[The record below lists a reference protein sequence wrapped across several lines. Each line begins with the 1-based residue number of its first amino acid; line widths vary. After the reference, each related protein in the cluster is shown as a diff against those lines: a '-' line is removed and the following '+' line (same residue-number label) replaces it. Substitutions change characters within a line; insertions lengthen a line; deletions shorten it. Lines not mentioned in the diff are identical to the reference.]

1 MSSRTI
7 VSTTDVAQDDRF
19 SYFREKVAAC
29 FDGLELMEPKGEAL
43 DARFDTIDI
52 GDIQVCRITGSEH
65 EVRRSRSALRCS
77 PGDRVSVNYCDGGDY
92 FLSDALGSGDVRY
105 GALRIIDNANEFEL
119 RLPRGERVV
128 LHCFQISRMAF
139 GDDVSFR
146 KINST
151 LSDSRLGSLISDQ
164 YRVLVKALRLDN
176 VIAAH
181 AAANATKA
189 MLLSLGEVADRDG
202 RRRGA
207 PNVGIASLKSYVLSR
222 LSEPGL
228 SIEAVAGAFHCSERT
243 VQNRF
248 AAEGETFSSWLLS
261 QRLARAEEYLL
272 APAYALRSIEWIGFS
287 CGFVATA
294 HFHRAFK
301 ERFGTTPR
309 TFRERGCSNGEGRGD
324 FVPAAP
330 AQDVRRGTN
339 PRHGAC

>member
-1 MSSRTI
+1 MPSRVI

-29 FDGLELMEPKGEAL
+29 FDGLELVEPKGETL
-43 DARFDTIDI
+43 DARFDTMDI

-65 EVRRSRSALRCS
+65 GVRRSRSALRSS

-105 GALRIIDNANEFEL
+105 GALRIIDNASEFEL
-119 RLPRGERVV
+119 RLPRGERGV
-128 LHCFQISRMAF
+128 LHCFQIPRMAF

-146 KINST
+146 KINSI
-151 LSDSRLGSLISDQ
+151 LSDSRLGSLVSEQ

-176 VIAAH
+176 VAAAH

-189 MLLSLGEVADRDG
+189 MLLSLGEASDIDGG
-202 RRRGA
+202 RRE
-207 PNVGIASLKSYVLSR
+207 PNVGIASLKSHVLSR

-228 SIEAVAGAFHCSERT
+228 SIEAVAGAFRCSERT

-272 APAYALRSIEWIGFS
+272 APAHALRSIEWIGFS

-301 ERFGTTPR
+301 ERFGMTPR
-309 TFRERGCSNGEGRGD
+309 TFRERGCSNGEGGGD
-324 FVPAAP
+324 FAP
-330 AQDVRRGTN
+330 AQADRRGIN
-339 PRHGAC
+339 PHGAC